1 MAALRKLSNNLVG
14 HLLQPNCRNSTFLS
28 SSWPSSSPALFIS
41 RRGIASKL
49 FIGGLSY
56 YTTEK
61 GLSEAF
67 SQYGQVVGAKI
78 PMDKVSG
85 RSKGFGFIT
94 CASEDEAENA
104 IKELN
109 GKALNGR
116 VIFVAYAK
124 PRTGFG
130 GGTPIARGPPEPAP
144 GQ

>member
-109 GKALNGR
+109 GKRGKENSGYKRAKYLEL
-116 VIFVAYAK
+116 VAA
-124 PRTGFG
+124 
-130 GGTPIARGPPEPAP
+130 GTEWACNLCGLCKT
-144 GQ
+144 